1 MARHATTTLVGEL
14 LSEFVEDQV
23 RRAPRQPFGMGD
35 LKQALTGML
44 GEAGILIELRPAD
57 DPWISAW
64 LDQHPLLQRQ
74 PAGTGT
80 WKPGLNRALLRRA

>member
-1 MARHATTTLVGEL
+1 MARDATTTLVGAL

-23 RRAPRQPFGMGD
+23 RRAPQQPFGIGD
-35 LKQALTGML
+35 LKQALAGML
-44 GEAGILIELRPAD
+44 GEAGILIDLRPTD

-64 LDQHPLLQRQ
+64 LDEHPLLQRQ

-80 WKPGLNRALLRRA
+80 WKPGFNKAVLRRA